1 MQAPLAGGRCGSRW
15 AGDMAGQAL
24 RVAWYRFGVTFRHR
38 WGGYLALAVLIGLTG
53 GIAMSS
59 MAAARRTYSSY
70 PGFLAGTNPSD
81 LVVQPFTTPACSP
94 GLVRQLGR
102 LPHVRGV
109 AVAVPFNAL
118 TLTSRG
124 KLGRVL
130 LAHVQLAATVA
141 SPHGLYADQD
151 RVTIT
156 SGRRANPAR
165 ADEVVASPDAAAL
178 LHLRVGSHLRV
189 GLISSSQQGPGIPA
203 SRPGRRRSWPTGC
216 RA

>member
-102 LPHVRGV
+102 LP
-109 AVAVPFNAL
+109 
-118 TLTSRG
+118 
-124 KLGRVL
+124 
-130 LAHVQLAATVA
+130 QC
-141 SPHGLYADQD
+141 
-151 RVTIT
+151 
-156 SGRRANPAR
+156 
-165 ADEVVASPDAAAL
+165 
-178 LHLRVGSHLRV
+178 VGSR
-189 GLISSSQQGPGIPA
+189 
-203 SRPGRRRSWPTGC
+203 SRCRSMP
-216 RA
+216 